1 MKKVLFFAATAM
13 LFAACTSDEVNAPKL
28 AQNAPQAVAFETYTP
43 AATRAG
49 KAGVM
54 TTTTLQETG
63 FGVFAT
69 QQTGGES
76 YSSYKNGSNLTSNF
90 MWNQPVTYAASAWSY
105 APLKYWPNETT
116 KDSQTTDG
124 AATST
129 HTDMLSF
136 FAYAPYV
143 SEDIVS
149 GSTNGITGISAKD
162 NTLDPKI
169 SYTVAEKPSESV
181 DLLWGV
187 APTGG
192 LNYTS
197 VNPSAP
203 IAVDQYKPLLDLIK
217 PAKDQK
223 IKFLFQHALA
233 RVGLT
238 VVAAVD
244 QIAPGG
250 NLDNQTKIAI
260 ESIVI
265 TDDGNVKTSGDL
277 NLNSTQWSPVSASTA
292 AQAKAGLANWANTSG
307 TLNLTIDKDNELYSE
322 LQCKFNGANVDF
334 ASTWTNK
341 EGVKTSEQKVI
352 AQKDGKDQYFM
363 LIPGHVDT
371 KFTVVITYYVITKDA
386 KLNEGYAVTKNVI
399 SKDVTINEFTNNKSY
414 NLKLIL
420 GLTSV
425 KLDAE
430 VADWDVDGS
439 TEVNLPRNNE

>member
-1 MKKVLFFAATAM
+1 MKKILFFAATAM
-13 LFAACTSDEVNAPKL
+13 LFAACTSDEANAPEV
-28 AQNAPQAVAFETYTP
+28 AQKAPQAVAFDTYTP

-49 KAGVM
+49 QAGVM
-54 TTTTLQETG
+54 TTTTLQTTG
-63 FGVFAT
+63 FGVFAA
-69 QQTGGES
+69 QQTGGEA
-76 YSSYKNGSNLTSNF
+76 YASYKNGSNLTSNF
-90 MWNQPVTYAASAWSY
+90 MWNQKVSYEASAWSY
-105 APLKYWPNETT
+105 SPLKYWPNETT
-116 KDSQTTDG
+116 QDSQTTDG
-124 AATST
+124 PATST

-143 SEDIVS
+143 SEDILS
-149 GSTNGITGISAKD
+149 GATSGITAISAKN

-169 SYTVAEKPSESV
+169 SYTAAQKPSESV

-197 VNPSAP
+197 VNPSSP
-203 IAVDQYKPLLDLIK
+203 IAIPQYKPLLDLIK

-233 RVGLT
+233 RVGLS

-265 TDDGNVKTSGDL
+265 KDDGNVKTSGDL
-277 NLNSTQWSPVSASTA
+277 NLNNDQWNPVGTTVAAS
-292 AQAKAGLANWANTSG
+292 AKAGQARWSNTSG
-307 TLNLTIDKDNELYSE
+307 TLNITIDKDNELYSE
-322 LQCKFNGANVDF
+322 LQCKFSGSDVDF

-352 AQKDGKDQYFM
+352 AQKGGEDQYFM

-386 KLNEGYAVTKNVI
+386 KLQDGYAVTKNVI
-399 SKDVTINEFTNNKSY
+399 SKDVTIKEFTNNKSY

-430 VADWDVDGS
+430 VADWEVDGS
-439 TEVNLPRNNE
+439 TDVNLPRNNE